1 MTQRVTD
8 EQLVRWTRS
17 NDSALNDVSADC
29 QDARAE
35 VAALRLVV
43 EAFAAA
49 QDLRDE
55 IGSFYD
61 PTQKPRE
68 YANQGDWC
76 SAISSRRRW
85 IAASKEADAALRAY
99 RERKP

>member
-1 MTQRVTD
+1 MTPRD
-8 EQLVRWTRS
+8 CKHGQLARS
-17 NDSALNDVSADC
+17 CNVCELE
-29 QDARAE
+29 AE

-68 YANQGDWC
+68 YANLGE
-76 SAISSRRRW
+76 RW

-99 RERKP
+99 RARKP